1 MTATVEALP
10 KLFVYP
16 GEIQVSREPAI
27 ITTILGS
34 CIAVCLWDQ
43 RQNIG
48 GMNHFV
54 LPLWNND
61 GIPSPRY
68 GNIAIP
74 KLLEKMTDMGSQ
86 RRDLVAK
93 VFGGGAVIQSASG
106 HLNVGERNIELARK
120 MLTELRIPISGSS
133 CGETHSRKI
142 WFETE
147 TGRIKMKKS

>member
-1 MTATVEALP
+1 MAVATKDTH

-16 GEIQVSREPAI
+16 GEIQVSAEPAI

-34 CIAVCLWDQ
+34 CIAVCLWDEGTK
-43 RQNIG
+43 IG

-74 KLLEKMTDMGSQ
+74 KLIEKLEILGANKKHFK
-86 RRDLVAK
+86 AK
-93 VFGGGAVIQSASG
+93 IFGGGAVIKSASG
-106 HLNVGERNIELARK
+106 TLNVGERNIELAQNTLSK
-120 MLTELRIPISGSS
+120 LRIPIVGSS
-133 CGETHSRKI
+133 VGDTFSRKI
-142 WFETE
+142 WFDTGS
-147 TGRIKMKKS
+147 GRIKMKKS

>member
-1 MTATVEALP
+1 M
-10 KLFVYP
+10 
-16 GEIQVSREPAI
+16 QVSREPAI

>member
-1 MTATVEALP
+1 M
-10 KLFVYP
+10 
-16 GEIQVSREPAI
+16 SREPAI